1 MQHPCLKG
9 KTLILNL
16 ELTPTHR
23 TVPHGPMANGRWQVQ
38 CGRRSADYSAVVEVV
53 VVVVVVYL
61 MASLVLSTS
70 DLSEEVR

>member
-1 MQHPCLKG
+1 
-9 KTLILNL
+9 
-16 ELTPTHR
+16 
-23 TVPHGPMANGRWQVQ
+23 MANGRWQVQ

>member
-1 MQHPCLKG
+1 
-9 KTLILNL
+9 
-16 ELTPTHR
+16 
-23 TVPHGPMANGRWQVQ
+23 MANGRWQVQ

-53 VVVVVVYL
+53 VVVVYL